1 MAIDYF
7 KEFVKSKLH
16 MYFGGICLGLTI
28 LSGNWFILI
37 LCAVVYGLGLA
48 FIHELPFFQKNIDA
62 KYQVILDANQAKE
75 VEKFKVNRDNQ
86 LSALTKSRR
95 DKYLTLASVCKEIEK
110 ATKEQNNN
118 EDDAS
123 SMRLRKL
130 DELMFT
136 YLKLLTIEQTLEIFI
151 QSEKDDAV
159 SDDIASTQKTIDD
172 VNKDLEKL
180 QGNPTATKIIEG
192 KQRLLIS
199 YNDRLDA
206 IKKRVEKY
214 EQAKVNLQLVS
225 AEQMRLSEQIKL
237 LRADTIASRNA
248 ESISTR
254 IDASVSHL
262 DETNKWLSEINE
274 FKDVVGEIP
283 QSSTRIGF
291 EANTQ
296 TNFGK
301 TENELYLNKD
311 NFVEYINDAD
321 TRKKVR
327 RKTYE

>member
-1 MAIDYF
+1 
-7 KEFVKSKLH
+7 
-16 MYFGGICLGLTI
+16 
-28 LSGNWFILI
+28 
-37 LCAVVYGLGLA
+37 
-48 FIHELPFFQKNIDA
+48 
-62 KYQVILDANQAKE
+62 
-75 VEKFKVNRDNQ
+75 
-86 LSALTKSRR
+86 
-95 DKYLTLASVCKEIEK
+95 
-110 ATKEQNNN
+110 
-118 EDDAS
+118 
-123 SMRLRKL
+123 
-130 DELMFT
+130 
-136 YLKLLTIEQTLEIFI
+136 
-151 QSEKDDAV
+151 
-159 SDDIASTQKTIDD
+159 
-172 VNKDLEKL
+172 
-180 QGNPTATKIIEG
+180 
-192 KQRLLIS
+192 
-199 YNDRLDA
+199 
-206 IKKRVEKY
+206 
-214 EQAKVNLQLVS
+214 
-225 AEQMRLSEQIKL
+225 